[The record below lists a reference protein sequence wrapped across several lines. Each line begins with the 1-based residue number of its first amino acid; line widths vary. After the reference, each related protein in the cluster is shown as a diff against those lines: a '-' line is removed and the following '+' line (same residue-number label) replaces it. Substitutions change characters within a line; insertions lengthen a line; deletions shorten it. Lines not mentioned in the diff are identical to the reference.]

1 MVEACTTLVRANS
14 IVELYAVTEVDLDLT
29 LVVHPGDTEGE
40 DTIGL
45 YETLDDLVLLK
56 LWMLV
61 VNVLDRKEDLTDSL
75 DELRLAWMLCL

>member
-1 MVEACTTLVRANS
+1 MVKACTTLVRANG
-14 IVELYAVTEVDLDLT
+14 IVELYAVTEVNLYLT
-29 LVVHPGDTEGE
+29 LVVYPGDTEGE

-45 YETLDDLVLLK
+45 DEALDDLVLLK